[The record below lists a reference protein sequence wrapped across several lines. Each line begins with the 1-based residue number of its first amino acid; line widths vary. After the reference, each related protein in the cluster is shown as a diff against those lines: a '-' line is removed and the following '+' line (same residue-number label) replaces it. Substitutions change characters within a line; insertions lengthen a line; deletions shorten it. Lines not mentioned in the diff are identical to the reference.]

1 MSIRESEFATLCR
14 DSDTLNHLARSSQDE
29 ETLNCVVRNENADPQ
44 VLMTLTKCKFPSVR
58 AQIIFHDNVTPDII
72 EKLSEDAS
80 SEVLATL
87 ALALTEPHYEDILEK
102 LSDSPNRAVQYALSL
117 NPATPDVALANIAS
131 SKSLMVR
138 VSVAKHPNV
147 DTKTQEKLSQSMIHA
162 NRMAVAANPVTT
174 KYIRMAL
181 CKDPAKDVAAMAQA
195 MLDK

>member
-1 MSIRESEFATLCR
+1 MQVPECSG
-14 DSDTLNHLARSSQDE
+14 SDY
-29 ETLNCVVRNENADPQ
+29 
-44 VLMTLTKCKFPSVR
+44 
-58 AQIIFHDNVTPDII
+58 FHDNVTPDII

-162 NRMAVAANPVTT
+162 IRMAVAANPVTT